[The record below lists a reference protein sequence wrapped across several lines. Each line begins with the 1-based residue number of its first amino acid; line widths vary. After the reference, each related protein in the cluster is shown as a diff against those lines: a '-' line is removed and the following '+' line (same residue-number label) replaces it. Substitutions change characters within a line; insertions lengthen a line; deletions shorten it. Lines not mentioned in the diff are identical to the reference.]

1 MLQKDRLVRTM
12 KVLQAQSHPVGL
24 EALAEA
30 VGVPAHVLS
39 DDLRVLMRRK
49 FPVEGDQEKG
59 FQVVRERV
67 ALGLHLTEDELE
79 AALMGAVWAA
89 DNGDPS
95 VAAAARS
102 LLVKLSKQMPPELRP
117 VIMDSGA
124 APAKLP
130 VFDSGMLRR
139 ALRGRNIVRMRYR
152 DNKGKVT
159 TRLIWPLVMAHAEEV
174 RVLVAWC
181 ELRDGFRHFSVSQI
195 EAIDVLDARYPI
207 RREKLMADWR
217 AYQEKTGNKANI

>member
-130 VFDSGMLRR
+130 VFDSGMLRQ

>member
-12 KVLQAQSHPVGL
+12 KVLQAQNQPVGI

-30 VGVPAHVLS
+30 VGLPASVVS
-39 DDLRVLMRRK
+39 EDLRVLMRRN
-49 FPVEGDQEKG
+49 FPVEGDAEHG
-59 FQVVRERV
+59 FQLVRER
-67 ALGLHLTEDELE
+67 AAHGLHLTEDELE
-79 AALMGAVWAA
+79 AALMGAAWAV
-89 DNGDPS
+89 DNGDAS

-102 LLVKLSKQMPPELRP
+102 LLVKLSQQMPAELRP
-117 VIMDSGA
+117 VIMDGGK

-130 VFDSGMLRR
+130 VFDSAVLRQ
-139 ALRGRNIVRMRYR
+139 ALRGRNIVRMKYR

-159 TRLIWPLVMAHAEEV
+159 SRMIWPLVMAHAEEV

-181 ELRDGFRHFSVSQI
+181 ELRDGFRHFAISQI

-207 RREKLMADWR
+207 RRDKLMADWR